1 MLCVQA
7 PGPLLVININF
18 PLVTY
23 SCSNILTLCIYV
35 IGEAKNH
42 EYSYIYIQNEHCH
55 SNIDMWRMFSSL
67 Q

>member
-7 PGPLLVININF
+7 PGPMLVININF

-35 IGEAKNH
+35 IGEAKNPMNIH
-42 EYSYIYIQNEHCH
+42 IYIFRM
-55 SNIDMWRMFSSL
+55 NIVIVI
-67 Q
+67 